1 MCGDVWGEGGVG
13 GDTQVDIGVTPWF
26 PPSPPPPPRLQ
37 YGGGG
42 GVGAGP
48 PPVLRKRLRLGSVR
62 LYCQELPH
70 CAPPVCHQRD
80 PADPIGTLLTP
91 RDPIDP
97 LGPTDPIRTPLTP

>member
-1 MCGDVWGEGGVG
+1 MGSCGDVWGEGGVG
-13 GDTQVDIGVTPWF
+13 GGHRWTLGSHRG
-26 PPSPPPPPRLQ
+26 SPCRPPPPRLQ
-37 YGGGG
+37 YEDEG

-80 PADPIGTLLTP
+80 PTDPIGTLLTHW
-91 RDPIDP
+91 D
-97 LGPTDPIRTPLTP
+97 PLTP

>member
-13 GDTQVDIGVTPWF
+13 GGRRWTSGSHRGSPRR
-26 PPSPPPPPRLQ
+26 PPPPPRLQ
-37 YGGGG
+37 YEDEG

-70 CAPPVCHQRD
+70 CAPPVCHH
-80 PADPIGTLLTP
+80 